1 MKRVLVFL
9 VLCVLVVGMFGG
21 NTGQAAA
28 ASPRDTVLV
37 KFRAGVSQAEKGAL
51 HSQRGGVVRGTISG
65 IDVEVVTVPA
75 GRAESAAASYAKDR
89 RVRYAEVDHEASAVS
104 SVNDYYFVK
113 GYQWALTKIQ
123 APQAWDLTTGCS
135 TISIA
140 VLDTGVD
147 MSHPDLSGKV
157 VGNVNYSSSGTVS
170 DVYGHGTHVAGIAAA
185 ATNNGQGVAGLG
197 YNSAIL
203 NVKVLGDD
211 GAGTYSAVAYG
222 IVWAADHGARVIN
235 MSLGGTSLS
244 STLQDAVNYA
254 WGKGVVLVAAA
265 GNNGN
270 NVPFYPA
277 YFQNVIAV
285 ASTDSTDS
293 LTPYSDRGDWVDV
306 AAPGDSIWST
316 RPNNSYGSMSGT
328 SMASPHVAGLA
339 ALVVTR
345 VGDTNGNGFLND
357 EVRACIQNNADNIG
371 VSGIGSGRINAYK
384 AVQATSPAPP
394 TTGSTTGTVTD
405 AVTGA
410 AIVGATVT
418 DGTRSATSDANGG
431 YTIANVPGGTY
442 TVTATASGYDSAS
455 QSVQVTAGQT
465 STADFALSPLPGAI
479 AGTVTDAATGATIAG
494 ATVTDGTR
502 SATSD
507 ANGGYSIA
515 NVPAGTYTVTATAS
529 GYNSASQS
537 VQVTAG
543 QTSTANFV
551 LSPPPAPGAIAGT
564 VKDAATGATIAG
576 ATVTDG
582 TRSATSNANGGYSIA
597 SVPAGTYTVTA
608 TASGYNSASQSVQ
621 VTAGQTST
629 ANFVLSAP
637 PPPGAIAGTVRD
649 AATGAT
655 IAGAT
660 VKVGVA
666 STTTDASGQYVLSD
680 LTEGSYTE
688 TVSASG
694 YADVSQSVSVVTGQT
709 TVVNVNLP
717 PNTMWVDSI
726 SFKQS
731 GGNLRIEVKVV
742 NAKAAMSGVK
752 VTVYVSGPV
761 GKTWTL
767 SGSTSTNGIATFMVQ
782 KASRGTYLVTVTRVY
797 AGVNYWDMTKGV
809 NSASYTVK

>member
-9 VLCVLVVGMFGG
+9 VLAGLVVGMFGG
-21 NTGQAAA
+21 NTAQAAA
-28 ASPRDTVLV
+28 ASSRDTVLV
-37 KFRAGVSQAEKGAL
+37 KFRAGVSQAEKGTL
-51 HSQRGGVVRGTISG
+51 HKQHGGVVRGIISG
-65 IDVEVVTVPA
+65 IDVEAVTVPA
-75 GRAESAAASYAKDR
+75 GRAESAAASYAKDS
-89 RVRYAEVDHEASAVS
+89 RVRYAEVDHEAIAVGG
-104 SVNDYYFVK
+104 VNDYYFVNS
-113 GYQWALTKIQ
+113 YQWALTTIQ

-147 MSHPDLSGKV
+147 TSHPDLSGKV
-157 VGNVNYSSSGTVS
+157 VGNINYSSSGTVS

-197 YNSAIL
+197 YDSTIL
-203 NVKVLGDD
+203 NVKVMGDD
-211 GAGTYSAVAYG
+211 GVGTYSAVAYG

-235 MSLGGTSLS
+235 MSLGGTSSS

-270 NVPFYPA
+270 SVPFYPA

-285 ASTDSTDS
+285 ASTGPTDTLS
-293 LTPYSDRGDWVDV
+293 PYSNYGDWVDV
-306 AAPGDSIWST
+306 AAPGGSIWST
-316 RPNNSYGSMSGT
+316 KPNNSYGSLSGT
-328 SMASPHVAGLA
+328 SMASPHVAGLG
-339 ALVVTR
+339 ALVFTR
-345 VGDTNGNGFLND
+345 VSDTNGNGFLND

-371 VSGIGSGRINAYK
+371 VTGIGSGRINAYK

-394 TTGSTTGTVTD
+394 TTGSIAGTVTD

-410 AIVGATVT
+410 
-418 DGTRSATSDANGG
+418 
-431 YTIANVPGGTY
+431 
-442 TVTATASGYDSAS
+442 
-455 QSVQVTAGQT
+455 
-465 STADFALSPLPGAI
+465 
-479 AGTVTDAATGATIAG
+479 TIAG
-494 ATVTDGTR
+494 AAVTDGTR

-515 NVPAGTYTVTATAS
+515 NVPAGTYAVTATASGHNSASQSVQVTAGQTSTANFALSPPPGAIAGTVRDAATGATIAGAAVTDGTRSATTNASGGYSIANVSAGTYTVTATAS

-543 QTSTANFV
+543 QTSTANFA
-551 LSPPPAPGAIAGT
+551 LSP
-564 VKDAATGATIAG
+564 
-576 ATVTDG
+576 
-582 TRSATSNANGGYSIA
+582 
-597 SVPAGTYTVTA
+597 
-608 TASGYNSASQSVQ
+608 
-621 VTAGQTST
+621 
-629 ANFVLSAP
+629 P

-649 AATGAT
+649 AVTGAT

-694 YADVSQSVSVVTGQT
+694 YADVSQSVSVAIGQT

-731 GGNLRIEVKVV
+731 GGNLRIDVKVV

>member
-1 MKRVLVFL
+1 
-9 VLCVLVVGMFGG
+9 MFGG

-270 NVPFYPA
+270 GVPFYPA

-316 RPNNSYGSMSGT
+316 KPNNSYGSMSGT

-339 ALVVTR
+339 ALVFTR
-345 VGDTNGNGFLND
+345 VSDTNGNGFLND
-357 EVRACIQNNADNIG
+357 EVRTCIQNNADNIG
-371 VSGIGSGRINAYK
+371 ANGIGGGRINAYK
-384 AVQATSPAPP
+384 ALQAASPGPP
-394 TTGSTTGTVTD
+394 TTGSMTGTV
-405 AVTGA
+405 
-410 AIVGATVT
+410 
-418 DGTRSATSDANGG
+418 R
-431 YTIANVPGGTY
+431 
-442 TVTATASGYDSAS
+442 
-455 QSVQVTAGQT
+455 
-465 STADFALSPLPGAI
+465 
-479 AGTVTDAATGATIAG
+479 DAATGATIAG

-507 ANGGYSIA
+507 ANGGYTIANVPAGTCTVTATAIGYNGASQSVQVTAGQISTANFALSPATGAIAGTVRDAATGAATAGAAVTDGTRSATSDANGGYTIA
-515 NVPAGTYTVTATAS
+515 NVPAGTYIVTATAS

-543 QTSTANFV
+543 QTSTANLV
-551 LSPPPAPGAIAGT
+551 LSAPPGPGAIAGM
-564 VKDAATGATIAG
+564 
-576 ATVTDG
+576 
-582 TRSATSNANGGYSIA
+582 
-597 SVPAGTYTVTA
+597 
-608 TASGYNSASQSVQ
+608 
-621 VTAGQTST
+621 
-629 ANFVLSAP
+629 
-637 PPPGAIAGTVRD
+637 VRD
-649 AATGAT
+649 AATGAA

-666 STTTDASGQYVLSD
+666 STTTDASGKYILSG

-709 TVVNVNLP
+709 TVFDVNLP
-717 PNTMWVDSI
+717 PNTIWIDSI
-726 SFKQS
+726 SFRRS
-731 GGNLRIEVKVV
+731 GSNLRIDVKVV
-742 NAKAAMSGVK
+742 DAKGAMSGVK
-752 VTVYVSGPV
+752 VTVYVAGPV

-767 SGSTSTNGIATFMVQ
+767 SGTTSSNGIASLMVQ
-782 KASRGTYLVTVTRVY
+782 KASAGTYLVTVTVVY
-797 AGVNYWDMTKGV
+797 AGINYWDKTKGV

>member
-9 VLCVLVVGMFGG
+9 VLAGLVVGMFGG
-21 NTGQAAA
+21 NTAQAAA
-28 ASPRDTVLV
+28 ASYRDTVLV
-37 KFRAGVSQAEKGAL
+37 KFRAGVSQAEKGGL
-51 HSQRGGVVRGTISG
+51 HKQHGGVVRGIISG

-75 GRAESAAASYAKDR
+75 GRAVSAAASYAKDS
-89 RVRYAEVDHEASAVS
+89 RVRYAEADHEASAVG

-113 GYQWALTKIQ
+113 GYQWALTKVQ

-265 GNNGN
+265 GNNGDG
-270 NVPFYPA
+270 VPFYPA

-316 RPNNSYGSMSGT
+316 KPNNSYGSMSGT

-339 ALVVTR
+339 ALVFTR
-345 VGDTNGNGFLND
+345 VSDTNGNGFLND
-357 EVRACIQNNADNIG
+357 EVRTCIQNNADNIG
-371 VSGIGSGRINAYK
+371 ANGIGGGRINAYK
-384 AVQATSPAPP
+384 ALQAASPGPP
-394 TTGSTTGTVTD
+394 TTGSMTGTV
-405 AVTGA
+405 
-410 AIVGATVT
+410 
-418 DGTRSATSDANGG
+418 R
-431 YTIANVPGGTY
+431 
-442 TVTATASGYDSAS
+442 
-455 QSVQVTAGQT
+455 
-465 STADFALSPLPGAI
+465 
-479 AGTVTDAATGATIAG
+479 DAATGATIAG

-507 ANGGYSIA
+507 ANGGYTIANVPAGTCTVTATASGYNSALQSVQVTAGQTSTANFALSPPPPPGAIAGTVRDAATGGTIAGAAVTDGTRSATSDANGGYSIA
-515 NVPAGTYTVTATAS
+515 NVSAGTYTVTATAS

-543 QTSTANFV
+543 QTSTASFV
-551 LSPPPAPGAIAGT
+551 LSPPP
-564 VKDAATGATIAG
+564 
-576 ATVTDG
+576 
-582 TRSATSNANGGYSIA
+582 
-597 SVPAGTYTVTA
+597 
-608 TASGYNSASQSVQ
+608 
-621 VTAGQTST
+621 
-629 ANFVLSAP
+629 
-637 PPPGAIAGTVRD
+637 PPGAVAGTVRD
-649 AATGAT
+649 AFTGAT

-666 STTTDASGQYVLSD
+666 STTTDASGQYILSG

-709 TVVNVNLP
+709 TVVNVNLS

-726 SFKQS
+726 IFKRS
-731 GGNLRIEVKVV
+731 GSNLRIDVKVV
-742 NAKAAMSGVK
+742 NAEGAMSGVK
-752 VTVYVSGPV
+752 VTVYVSGPA

-767 SGSTSTNGIATFMVQ
+767 SGTTSTNGIASLMVQ
-782 KASRGTYLVTVTRVY
+782 KASAGTYLVTVTRVY
-797 AGVNYWDMTKGV
+797 AGVDYWDKTRGV
-809 NSASYTVK
+809 NSASYTVR